1 MIRVTIIDTK
11 QTVSFLTRRETA
23 HRLAA
28 GCSANPA
35 NLGELLIAT
44 DIYERGIAGKVMGGL
59 IEFDKAILQKGP
71 DFVHEAISQSEA
83 EGKPLEMTFQVIDED
98 TEREARQAREC
109 ELVIFDLAKRT
120 IQTSQALEISS
131 SGEVQ
136 VNSGEGGTNPTV
148 TYILPQEWVIKEWDA
163 DERGF
168 RG

>member
-35 NLGELLIAT
+35 DLGELLIAT

-59 IEFDKAILQKGP
+59 MEFDKAILQKGP

-83 EGKPLEMTFQVIDED
+83 EGKPFEMTFQVIDED
-98 TEREARQAREC
+98 TEREAHQSRQC

-120 IQTSQALEISS
+120 IQTSHELEITS

-136 VNSGEGGTNPTV
+136 VNSGERGTSPTV
-148 TYILPQEWVIKEWDA
+148 TYILPQEWVIKKWDA
-163 DERGF
+163 EERGE